1 MGLVTQELNIPGVWE
16 PCPGAIIANTFI
28 TLLEWDDYY
37 LVGVINQTCA
47 VWADF
52 LKGVDACAK
61 M

>member
-37 LVGVINQTCA
+37 LVGVDHQSCA
-47 VWADF
+47 VWA
-52 LKGVDACAK
+52 GATIV
-61 M
+61 